1 MREFDCKRLTKRNEY
16 DPITTEKFKKKYIY
30 IYILHPLRIRF
41 ASQNSGA
48 V

>member
-16 DPITTEKFKKKYIY
+16 DPITTEKFKKKIY